1 MLTTRADFPHDA
13 WWERVQVT
21 LSSDEKRVLTLQ
33 KAEDGRGQCFDLHGA
48 EITSLML
55 DHLKK
60 ADDPSP
66 FPALT
71 QVEVWGTNL

>member
-1 MLTTRADFPHDA
+1 MTFADGDEPRDSSAAAIAACGMLAMAPY
-13 WWERVQVT
+13 
-21 LSSDEKRVLTLQ
+21 
-33 KAEDGRGQCFDLHGA
+33 
-48 EITSLML
+48 
-55 DHLKK
+55 LKK

>member
-1 MLTTRADFPHDA
+1 ML
-13 WWERVQVT
+13 
-21 LSSDEKRVLTLQ
+21 
-33 KAEDGRGQCFDLHGA
+33 DLHGA

-55 DHLKK
+55 DDLKK

-71 QVEVWGTNL
+71 QVEVWGTNV